1 MSTDPTDAP
10 SGARDVDAFLAGLDN
25 VLATTAQV
33 ETRHDTKHD
42 TTPDTTR
49 HQVPDR
55 TRQGTTHRDTR
66 HGAGRVLTLHRPL
79 QGPRPIDELLATEH
93 DTTHDDTTDDT
104 PSATDTT
111 KTRAARRALR
121 KDTAQRATTTNDDTP
136 AEEDDTEEK
145 EDDTDTDTEHDAT
158 EQDTRSLG
166 QRLIGLLTKAQ
177 QVATDSAEQIATNI
191 RHDTPES
198 AAGQERVARAL
209 DDLTAALQPVEP
221 DRTWMPSW
229 LGTVGT
235 TLLFNLAAAAAGHYT
250 AALAGYPDL
259 SPAVIVYDLI
269 SPTTQG
275 AYHWS
280 TGLIFGA
287 IPPLTCWLLIDRRA
301 RTWGSTILRWL
312 ARIPLATTT
321 AGTLAATWH
330 IIVHLAT
337 GATS

>member
-1 MSTDPTDAP
+1 MSHSDDWWDDLYTDDTNTD
-10 SGARDVDAFLAGLDN
+10 STRDND
-25 VLATTAQV
+25 TT
-33 ETRHDTKHD
+33 TRHDNA
-42 TTPDTTR
+42 TR

-55 TRQGTTHRDTR
+55 TRQDTTPRDTT
-66 HGAGRVLTLHRPL
+66 AKPGRVLTLHRPL
-79 QGPRPIDELLATEH
+79 QGPRPIDELMATEH
-93 DTTHDDTTDDT
+93 DTTHDDTTGDAL
-104 PSATDTT
+104 SATDAT

-121 KDTAQRATTTNDDTP
+121 KETAQRATTTNDDTP

-145 EDDTDTDTEHDAT
+145 EDDTDTENDTTHDDTT

-198 AAGQERVARAL
+198 VAGQERVARAL

-221 DRTWMPSW
+221 DRTWTPSW

-235 TLLFNLAAAAAGHYT
+235 TLLFNVGAAAAGHYT